1 MRKGLLLLLLI
12 SVVFSSVKAQW
23 VKCNLPASALPFSLA
38 ASAENIYL
46 GTLSSGMFL
55 STDKGSSWKEINT
68 GITNKQIWSISI
80 VDNTLFAGTSNGGLF
95 RSTDNGSSWT
105 SANNGISATTIIKS
119 IVKFNSK
126 LFATSTNKGIY
137 ISADNGNSWTQH
149 NTGITGLVAQ
159 PLLVTETDLYA
170 GVLQSVYK
178 YDKTNEKW
186 ISANSGIINNT
197 ISSLVYLKDKS
208 GITNLFA
215 GISNSG
221 SNVYRSVNSGA
232 SWTGA
237 FKGLPSVP
245 IATLA
250 TVGTTVFAGNDYG
263 VYISKD
269 MGDNWTDASSGFTL
283 ASYATFLS
291 VGKQELYVIQ
301 GGSVWRRNFSDF
313 GITSAR
319 IHTPEAQFEA
329 RLMQN
334 YPNPV
339 SGQTTISYSLLKAA
353 PVVLTISNLSGSVV
367 KTVVNEFQESGN
379 YDYLVS
385 ISDSQL
391 LSGMY
396 LVKLIAGNSVQT
408 CKMIVVQ

>member
-1 MRKGLLLLLLI
+1 MRKGLLLFLLI
-12 SVVFSSVKAQW
+12 SGIFSSVRAQW
-23 VKCNLPASALPFSLA
+23 IKCNVPVGTLPFSMT
-38 ASAENIYL
+38 ASGENIYL

-68 GITNKQIWSISI
+68 GITNKQVWSISI

-105 SANNGISATTIIKS
+105 NANNGISATTIIKS

-159 PLLVTETDLYA
+159 PLLVTETDLYT

-208 GITNLFA
+208 GLTNLFA
-215 GISNSG
+215 GISHSG
-221 SNVYRSVNSGA
+221 SNVYRSVNSGT

-237 FKGLPSVP
+237 FNGLPSVP
-245 IATLA
+245 IATLT

-269 MGDNWTDASSGFTL
+269 LGDNWTDASTGFTL

-291 VGKQELYVIQ
+291 VGKQELFVIQ
-301 GGSVWRRNFSDF
+301 GGSVWRRNFADF
-313 GITSAR
+313 GITSAK
-319 IHTPEAQFEA
+319 ISIPEAQFESQ
-329 RLMQN
+329 LNQN
-334 YPNPV
+334 CPNPAI
-339 SGQTTISYSLLKAA
+339 GQTTISYSLSKAA
-353 PVVLTISNLSGSVV
+353 PVKLTISNLSGSVV
-367 KTVVNEFQESGN
+367 KTIVNEFQESGT
-379 YDYLVS
+379 YDYRVS
-385 ISDSQL
+385 ISDSHL
-391 LSGMY
+391 VSGVY
-396 LVKLIAGNSVQT
+396 LIKLADGNLVQT
-408 CKMIVVQ
+408 RKMIVVQ

>member
-1 MRKGLLLLLLI
+1 M
-12 SVVFSSVKAQW
+12 SVVFSSVNAQW
-23 VKCNLPASALPFSLA
+23 TKCNMPVGALAFSMA
-38 ASAENIYL
+38 VNGDNIYL
-46 GTLSSGMFL
+46 GTVGNGMFL

-68 GITNKQIWSISI
+68 GITNKQIWSIST
-80 VDNTLFAGTSNGGLF
+80 VDNTLFAGTASGGLF
-95 RSTDNGSSWT
+95 RSTDNGSNWLT
-105 SANNGISATTIIKS
+105 ANNGISTTTIIRS
-119 IVKFNSK
+119 IVKFDNK
-126 LFATSTNKGIY
+126 LFASSTNKGIY
-137 ISADNGNSWTQH
+137 MSTDNGNSWTQH
-149 NTGITGLVAQ
+149 NTGIYSLVAQ
-159 PLLVTETDLYA
+159 PLLATETDLFA
-170 GVLQSVYK
+170 GVQRVYK
-178 YDKTNEKW
+178 YDKTNKNW
-186 ISANSGIINNT
+186 IDANSGIINNT

-221 SNVYRSVNSGA
+221 SNVYRSVNSGTN
-232 SWTGA
+232 WTGA

-269 MGDNWTDASSGFTL
+269 MGDNWTDASTGFTRT
-283 ASYATFLS
+283 SYATFLS
-291 VGKQELYVIQ
+291 AGKQELYVLQ
-301 GGSVWRRNFSDF
+301 SGSVWRRNFSDF

-319 IHTPEAQFEA
+319 IHTPEAQFES

-339 SGQTTISYSLLKAA
+339 SGQTTISYSLSKAA
-353 PVVLTISNLSGSVV
+353 PVALTISNLSGSVV
-367 KTVVNEFQESGN
+367 KTIVNEFQESGN

-391 LSGMY
+391 LSGVY
-396 LVKLIAGNSVQT
+396 LVKLVAGNSVET
-408 CKMIVVQ
+408 RKMIVVQ